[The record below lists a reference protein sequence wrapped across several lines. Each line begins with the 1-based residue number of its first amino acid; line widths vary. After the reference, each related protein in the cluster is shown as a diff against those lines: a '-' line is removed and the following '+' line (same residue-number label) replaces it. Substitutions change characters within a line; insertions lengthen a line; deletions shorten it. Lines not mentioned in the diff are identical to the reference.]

1 MSHRTKLRK
10 IGNSLGVILPK
21 EVLNELRVE
30 EGQTLYISKSEDG
43 SLRVVANDEE
53 FERQMEIGRD
63 LTKRYRNTLR
73 ELAK

>member
-1 MSHRTKLRK
+1 MAHHTKLRK

-21 EVLNELRVE
+21 EILDELQVE
-30 EGQTLYISKSEDG
+30 EGQALYISKRKDG
-43 SLRVVANDEE
+43 GVTLTPRDEE

-63 LTKRYRNTLR
+63 LTKRYRNALR

>member
-21 EVLNELRVE
+21 ETLNELQVE
-30 EGQTLYISKSEDG
+30 EGQALYITIAEDG
-43 SLRVVANDEE
+43 SLRLAPVDEE

-63 LTKRYRNTLR
+63 LTKRYRNALR